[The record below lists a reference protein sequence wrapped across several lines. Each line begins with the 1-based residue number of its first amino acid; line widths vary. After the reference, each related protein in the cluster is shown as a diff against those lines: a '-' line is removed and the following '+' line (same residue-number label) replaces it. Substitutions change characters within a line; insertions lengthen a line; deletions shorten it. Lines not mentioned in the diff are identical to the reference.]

1 MFWCACNAV
10 NLEVMLMMRCVLHA
24 MYSTQELVRRV
35 WCSRKAVHY
44 AMQRCAAI
52 LKLKGME
59 CSSQR

>member
-44 AMQRCAAI
+44 AMQMLIRGV
-52 LKLKGME
+52 L
-59 CSSQR
+59 QF